1 MYNIPLFD
9 LNYDEN
15 ELQAVTETLASK
27 WISSGPKC
35 RELEEKFSETLQIS
49 YACAVSN
56 CTAALHL
63 ALCVLGIG
71 EGDEVIVPSL
81 TFVATVNAV
90 RYVRAEPV
98 FCDIV
103 SPMDITIDAK
113 KIESLITEKTKAV
126 IVMHYA
132 GFACQ
137 MQEIMRIARE
147 RHLYVIEDAC
157 HGPLSEYQGKKL
169 GTFGDIGCFS
179 FFSNKNI
186 STGEGGMLV
195 TGSPEIDKRVRLM
208 RSHGMTTM
216 SYERAKG
223 HSASYDVKE
232 LGFNYRLDDI
242 RASLGI
248 VQLEKLAFDLK
259 KREKVREWYLTYL
272 KDMEGI
278 WIPFADNYE
287 LSSNYI
293 MPVVLKKSDYK
304 KRDHVRKLLQEQG
317 IQTSVHYPAAH
328 RFSIYQELPH
338 GNLQNSEYVA
348 DCEITLPMY
357 GKLEESDIVFIC
369 RIFRHILEGLP

>member
-1 MYNIPLFD
+1 MLFR
-9 LNYDEN
+9 
-15 ELQAVTETLASK
+15 S
-27 WISSGPKC
+27 
-35 RELEEKFSETLQIS
+35 
-49 YACAVSN
+49 
-56 CTAALHL
+56 
-63 ALCVLGIG
+63 
-71 EGDEVIVPSL
+71 
-81 TFVATVNAV
+81 
-90 RYVRAEPV
+90 
-98 FCDIV
+98 
-103 SPMDITIDAK
+103 
-113 KIESLITEKTKAV
+113 
-126 IVMHYA
+126 
-132 GFACQ
+132 
-137 MQEIMRIARE
+137 ARG

-259 KREKVREWYLTYL
+259 KREKVRVCYLTSL
-272 KDMEGI
+272 KDLDGI

-369 RIFRHILEGLP
+369 RIFRHILEELP

>member
-113 KIESLITEKTKAV
+113 KI
-126 IVMHYA
+126 
-132 GFACQ
+132 
-137 MQEIMRIARE
+137 
-147 RHLYVIEDAC
+147 
-157 HGPLSEYQGKKL
+157 
-169 GTFGDIGCFS
+169 
-179 FFSNKNI
+179 
-186 STGEGGMLV
+186 
-195 TGSPEIDKRVRLM
+195 
-208 RSHGMTTM
+208 
-216 SYERAKG
+216 
-223 HSASYDVKE
+223 
-232 LGFNYRLDDI
+232 
-242 RASLGI
+242 
-248 VQLEKLAFDLK
+248 
-259 KREKVREWYLTYL
+259 
-272 KDMEGI
+272 
-278 WIPFADNYE
+278 
-287 LSSNYI
+287 
-293 MPVVLKKSDYK
+293 
-304 KRDHVRKLLQEQG
+304 
-317 IQTSVHYPAAH
+317 
-328 RFSIYQELPH
+328 
-338 GNLQNSEYVA
+338 
-348 DCEITLPMY
+348 
-357 GKLEESDIVFIC
+357 
-369 RIFRHILEGLP
+369 